1 MEKTLLLI
9 SADPQDQ
16 AFAAEVAVQTGQ
28 SLRVIAD
35 PKAAM
40 AVIAEGSATTIFADV
55 STARLYT
62 TLESAIQ
69 ETVGLFSDRI
79 NANTIHFLSTPDLQ
93 ECTYLK
99 DSPIFGNFVLK
110 NYGDPVEAGA
120 HYSRI
125 VRASLSDRAFGLK
138 TLLSADGKIQPI
150 QLQVSSQKQEAV
162 EAVKKYL
169 IAAKVHSRMANVVAN
184 AVDELIMN
192 AIYAAPADDLGKP
205 LLNATARNTLIK
217 LEGRNAI
224 EASVGFDGKYVAFSA
239 ADKYGSLDKAK
250 LIQHLSKVY
259 TEEEYKLKTNVAGAG
274 LGLATLFRWG
284 GSFLFST
291 EAGNRTEVTFFL
303 KRFASYKD
311 FKKQF
316 RFVSTQYYL

>member
-1 MEKTLLLI
+1 MEKLLVLI
-9 SADPQDQ
+9 SADPLDQ
-16 AFAAEVAVQTGQ
+16 EFAAEVAVNSDLTLQVATDPKSAMG
-28 SLRVIAD
+28 VIASGN
-35 PKAAM
+35 AA
-40 AVIAEGSATTIFADV
+40 TIFADV
-55 STARLYT
+55 STAELYNRLET
-62 TLESAIQ
+62 AIQ
-69 ETVGLFSDRI
+69 ESVGLFSDQI
-79 NANTIHFLSTPDLQ
+79 NANTIHFLSSTDLQ
-93 ECTYLK
+93 DCQYLK

-110 NYGDPVEAGA
+110 NYGDAKEAGI
-120 HYSRI
+120 HYARI
-125 VRASLSDRAFGLK
+125 VKASMLERAFGLK
-138 TLLSADGKIQPI
+138 SLLTESGKIQPI

-205 LLNATARNTLIK
+205 LLNATARNTVIK

-224 EASVGFDGKYVAFSA
+224 ECSVGFDGKYVAFSA

-250 LIQHLSKVY
+250 LIAHLSKVY
-259 TEEEYKLKTNVAGAG
+259 TDEEYKLKTNVAGAG

-284 GSFLFST
+284 GSFLFAT
-291 EAGNRTEVTFFL
+291 EAGNRTEVIFFL